1 MSIYVEIF
9 IRGDMEELWT
19 RTQDPKL
26 HQLWDLRFSEI
37 DYLPRMAGEPQKFTY
52 ATRIGAGL
60 RIEGSGESTG
70 EHNDSNGQRT
80 SALKFWSEDA
90 KSLIEVGSGYWKYIP
105 VDDGIRFITWYDYR
119 TRWGTLGR
127 IIDKVFFRPLL
138 GWATAWSFDGL
149 RLWIEKDIPP
159 EISLQKTFA
168 HVLSRLSIAFVWIYH
183 GLLPK
188 LIYRN
193 ADEIRM
199 LHESGIANPY
209 IPQALSILGVL
220 EICMGLSILIFWKS
234 RRVLWSTIL
243 LMVLATLSVAVN
255 SPRYLAGA
263 FNPITL
269 NLSVA
274 TLASIGLITGISI
287 PTADNCMRKPPK
299 EDR

>member
-9 IRGDMEELWT
+9 IRGDLEELWT

-52 ATRIGAGL
+52 ATQIGAGI

-80 SALKFWSEDA
+80 SALKFWSEDT

-105 VDDGIRFITWYDYR
+105 AGDGIRFITWYDYR

-127 IIDKVFFRPLL
+127 IIDKLFFRPLL
-138 GWATAWSFDGL
+138 GWATAWSFDRL

-183 GLLPK
+183 GLVPK

-193 ADEIRM
+193 ADEFRM

-209 IPQALSILGVL
+209 IPKALSILGIV
-220 EICMGLSILIFWKS
+220 EICIGLSILIFWKS

-243 LMVLATLSVAVN
+243 LMILAILSVAIS

-274 TLASIGLITGISI
+274 ALAGIGLITSLNI